1 MTHKIQVDDTVREA
15 STEESARIDAVHA
28 EAESETSF
36 ASATIAA
43 AASARAKLA
52 SLGLTPAE
60 IKALV
65 G

>member
-1 MTHKIQVDDTVREA
+1 MTHKIQVDDTVRA
-15 STEESARIDAVHA
+15 ANIDESARIDAVHA
-28 EAESETSF
+28 EADAETS
-36 ASATIAA
+36 SAKATVAA

-52 SLGLTPAE
+52 TLGLTPAE

>member
-1 MTHKIQVDDTVREA
+1 MTHKIQVDDTVRA
-15 STEESARIDAVHA
+15 ANIDESARIDALHA
-28 EAESETSF
+28 EADAETSL
-36 ASATIAA
+36 AVNKLAA

-60 IKALV
+60 VEALV